1 MNEGASQHHSPLEK
15 STKTK
20 QSHSDSS
27 EVHISIT
34 KSPLKSVTKGGSTS
48 TIPQNYA
55 LQKSCQSGISSQN
68 LRVGPPPLPV
78 HPTKALKSKPSS
90 VAASKLKFNDQD
102 TEMYES
108 VHYIVTNPETS
119 ANSQSGSST
128 MLRVIRPAKH
138 DFELSGNGVNPQDD
152 PPALPIKTK
161 PASKQQAK
169 ENDNIEMSE
178 CACYIAT
185 DLEMGTK
192 HDSSLSPKPQRH
204 DQHNEDKL
212 SNPKGS
218 NASSQMDLSPLPVC
232 RSKAMKPE
240 SEFKQETKE
249 QYQDNESQIYYT
261 TMNLEASTDNI
272 YCEAELDPMSCAKQ
286 EPSNISGNGLN
297 PQRDHSLASGFTHKA
312 IEFKAESC
320 QQLNEQDDE
329 VYESVIEDIGTRSEA
344 CSTTYEFN
352 SGAVPR
358 IKQTKE
364 QFVRGSQSVEADP
377 PPLPIRRQRK
387 TIVEASLEGSCNV
400 IEPEDELYMDMH

>member
-128 MLRVIRPAKH
+128 MLCVIRPAKH
-138 DFELSGNGVNPQDD
+138 DFELSGNGDNPQDD
-152 PPALPIKTK
+152 PPSSASQDKTCLK
-161 PASKQQAK
+161 TAS
-169 ENDNIEMSE
+169 ERE
-178 CACYIAT
+178 
-185 DLEMGTK
+185 
-192 HDSSLSPKPQRH
+192 
-204 DQHNEDKL
+204 
-212 SNPKGS
+212 
-218 NASSQMDLSPLPVC
+218 
-232 RSKAMKPE
+232 
-240 SEFKQETKE
+240 
-249 QYQDNESQIYYT
+249 
-261 TMNLEASTDNI
+261 
-272 YCEAELDPMSCAKQ
+272 
-286 EPSNISGNGLN
+286 
-297 PQRDHSLASGFTHKA
+297 
-312 IEFKAESC
+312 
-320 QQLNEQDDE
+320 
-329 VYESVIEDIGTRSEA
+329 
-344 CSTTYEFN
+344 
-352 SGAVPR
+352 
-358 IKQTKE
+358 
-364 QFVRGSQSVEADP
+364 
-377 PPLPIRRQRK
+377 
-387 TIVEASLEGSCNV
+387 
-400 IEPEDELYMDMH
+400 